1 MMLKRVANKISG
13 DKVLI
18 SCATIIGL
26 SILKND
32 IDQNIKLN
40 DTLNYK
46 NPDIIVKSGIFDK
59 KIKSIDYSSFRF
71 PFQRTIAFPTNGKQ
85 MIHNVNFGNC
95 NKRIYYCVK
104 ISDIYDVQYL
114 FKRLDIYSFD
124 DMHKLKK
131 LDGCIKEIVQ
141 TQIDK
146 LECNYDLYKNDTK
159 LKNELILNI
168 NRALSLYGHFI
179 TDIVIGI

>member
-1 MMLKRVANKISG
+1 
-13 DKVLI
+13 
-18 SCATIIGL
+18 
-26 SILKND
+26 
-32 IDQNIKLN
+32 
-40 DTLNYK
+40 
-46 NPDIIVKSGIFDK
+46 
-59 KIKSIDYSSFRF
+59 
-71 PFQRTIAFPTNGKQ
+71 
-85 MIHNVNFGNC
+85 
-95 NKRIYYCVK
+95 
-104 ISDIYDVQYL
+104 
-114 FKRLDIYSFD
+114 
-124 DMHKLKK
+124 MHKLKK